1 MCINLT
7 PFVNIYKYEY
17 TVNGLLQIVH
27 TICLLKAIDLVGDGN
42 MNIYLLIKSNSLI
55 DIDILMYKGHA
66 RLIS

>member
-42 MNIYLLIKSNSLI
+42 MKFTS
-55 DIDILMYKGHA
+55 
-66 RLIS
+66 